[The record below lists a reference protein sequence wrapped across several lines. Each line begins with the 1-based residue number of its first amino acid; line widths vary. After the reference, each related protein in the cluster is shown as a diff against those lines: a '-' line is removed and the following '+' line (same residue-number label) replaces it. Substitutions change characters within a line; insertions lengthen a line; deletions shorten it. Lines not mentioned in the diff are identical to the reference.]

1 MEIACVCHD
10 GDKLA
15 SLSRIGILEVREF
28 TGRLTSTATSSSFGS
43 AQPMVEPQEIPTL
56 FGVNVRLYCS
66 SIYFHTNM
74 LVSDGFD
81 NKVLLLKLGDENL
94 DVARRGLA
102 ALQSGNS

>member
-1 MEIACVCHD
+1 
-10 GDKLA
+10 
-15 SLSRIGILEVREF
+15 
-28 TGRLTSTATSSSFGS
+28 
-43 AQPMVEPQEIPTL
+43 MVEPQEIPTL

-102 ALQSGNS
+102 ALQSGNTIP